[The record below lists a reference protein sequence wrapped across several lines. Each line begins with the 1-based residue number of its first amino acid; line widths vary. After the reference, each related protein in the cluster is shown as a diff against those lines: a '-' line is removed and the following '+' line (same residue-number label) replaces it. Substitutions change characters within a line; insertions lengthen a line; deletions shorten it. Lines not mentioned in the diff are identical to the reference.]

1 MNLALLAFS
10 GLSGTYGSTLEDGGI
25 NDLNDVDLTYEGE
38 LEGFDINDVINNNDL
53 FDAFARNYSSLRGS
67 DPRLRNMR
75 NEMQPI
81 DFSELTAESME
92 MMASTRKFKHVA
104 GLIMFKQAVPI
115 LGKYVFYGC
124 YCFSDAQYE
133 LDAGKGRPVD
143 SIDAACKSFHQCYR
157 CVNKDFV
164 QEAGQASC
172 DGTSRSYRFKGI
184 VDEVTGSKQIVCL
197 NKPGTC
203 KRGICECDKA
213 LADDLSDLEFKWDI
227 MNHQRWGGF
236 SKDAMC
242 VGLGSPRT
250 ARSIDGTGVQQ
261 CCGEYPNRFI
271 YTSEGKDGSRRGC
284 CNGKTF
290 DLGGHLECCEG
301 NQLVPIGEC
310 AGQTTVHQPY
320 NQQAYG
326 LKTIDYDA

>member
-1 MNLALLAFS
+1 MKILLLAAAV
-10 GLSGTYGSTLEDGGI
+10 TASTMEEIAGI
-25 NDLNDVDLTYEGE
+25 DLTYDGE
-38 LEGFDINDVINNNDL
+38 LEGFDINDYIGENAL
-53 FDAFARNYSSLRGS
+53 FEEFARNYSSMRVA

-81 DFSELTAESME
+81 DFSALSSDSME

-164 QEAGQASC
+164 QEAGQENC
-172 DGTSRSYRFKGI
+172 DGSSRSYRFKGV
-184 VDEVTGSKQIVCL
+184 VDAVTATKQIVCL
-197 NKPGTC
+197 NNRGSC
-203 KRGICECDKA
+203 KRAICECDKA
-213 LADDLSDLEFKWDI
+213 LAEDLSDLEFKWDI

-236 SKDAMC
+236 NKEQQC
-242 VGLGSPRT
+242 QGLGSARK
-250 ARSIDGTGVQQ
+250 ARSIEGTGVQQ
-261 CCGEYPNRFI
+261 CCGEYPNRYI

-284 CNGKTF
+284 CSGKTF
-290 DLGGHLECCEG
+290 DLQGHLECCEG
-301 NQLVPIGEC
+301 SLMPVGQC
-310 AGQTTVHQPY
+310 AGPTTTHQKY
-320 NQQAYG
+320 NSAAFGVIEEY
-326 LKTIDYDA
+326 